1 MACFCLRPSSP
12 EQSCSV
18 SRLPSHVRLPEQAMT
33 PTRPAV
39 CFVPFSS
46 SPRHKVQCTRA
57 ARRTRPR
64 PTADWPIAHPWGS
77 PAWHLASAPQ
87 LHHCTVGTIT
97 QELCPGGRPTFC
109 FRTSS
114 SYPLDRTGYWGGHE
128 RVGLCA
134 AGERNRA
141 GPRHSM
147 SCSFGVARGWPV
159 AAASERFF
167 FFWCLPGW
175 PQLGGENSA
184 EDRGKATH
192 TQRAGATTTT
202 YSNSSNSD
210 TSHQPPSPQPINLHK
225 PPRPLVRHSAERG
238 LFLGGCVKA

>member
-167 FFWCLPGW
+167 FLVLTRLASVGW
-175 PQLGGENSA
+175 RKQC
-184 EDRGKATH
+184 RGQRESDTH
-192 TQRAGATTTT
+192 TESRSNHDDVLQFLQLRHISSAPFPAANQLTQAAPPFGAAF
-202 YSNSSNSD
+202 
-210 TSHQPPSPQPINLHK
+210 
-225 PPRPLVRHSAERG
+225 R
-238 LFLGGCVKA
+238 